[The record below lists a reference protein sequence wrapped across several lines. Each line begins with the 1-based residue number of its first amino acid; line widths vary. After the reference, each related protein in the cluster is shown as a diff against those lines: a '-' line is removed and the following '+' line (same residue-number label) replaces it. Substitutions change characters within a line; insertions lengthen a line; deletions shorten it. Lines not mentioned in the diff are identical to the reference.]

1 MDKDSQDVIV
11 TGIKIP
17 FFSLMMFMI
26 KWTLASIPA
35 IIIGMA
41 LWVGIP
47 IAIDTLGVADMVKD
61 IPILS
66 NLLGGSTATV
76 PAPAPPP

>member
-1 MDKDSQDVIV
+1 MDQDSQNVIV

-35 IIIGMA
+35 IIVGIA

-61 IPILS
+61 VPILS
-66 NLLGGSTATV
+66 DLLRGNAT
-76 PAPAPPP
+76 PATPAPPP

>member
-1 MDKDSQDVIV
+1 MDKDSQDVTV

-76 PAPAPPP
+76 PAPPP